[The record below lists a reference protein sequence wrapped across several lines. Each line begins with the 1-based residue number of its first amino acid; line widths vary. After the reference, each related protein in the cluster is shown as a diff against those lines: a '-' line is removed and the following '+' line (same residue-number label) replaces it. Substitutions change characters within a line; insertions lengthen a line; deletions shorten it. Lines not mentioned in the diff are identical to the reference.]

1 MSNAELS
8 EAVQAAS
15 DVTSRN
21 CPHGHHGF
29 GRSTAV
35 CSAFFCRPS
44 APGTRGWHDGGQ
56 HGVTEAEFARTLHAD
71 TLGLCGMCT
80 DQIAAHFGEWGYVTT
95 LSTACSSAA
104 NAFIHG
110 AMLIESGAYDCVV
123 VGGSEALSR
132 FHYNGFRSLLILDPD
147 SCRPFDSSRAGL
159 NLGEGA
165 AFVVLERESH
175 ALARGV
181 QPLATLSGWAMPAMP
196 FTKRLLRK
204 RASVLC

>member
-1 MSNAELS
+1 
-8 EAVQAAS
+8 
-15 DVTSRN
+15 
-21 CPHGHHGF
+21 
-29 GRSTAV
+29 
-35 CSAFFCRPS
+35 
-44 APGTRGWHDGGQ
+44 
-56 HGVTEAEFARTLHAD
+56 
-71 TLGLCGMCT
+71 MCT

-104 NAFIHG
+104 NAFIPRSHC
-110 AMLIESGAYDCVV
+110 SSKVGAYDCVV

-181 QPLATLSGWAMPAMP
+181 QPLATLSGWGNACDAFHQTASSEEGIGAVLAMQAALRRAGLQPADIGYINAHGTGTPNNDASELAAVRSMFP
-196 FTKRLLRK
+196 TASPHSPPPSLPLDTPRVLREVWK
-204 RASVLC
+204 L